1 MVEKFWKYRADH
13 ILFWVVTI
21 GFHVYTKAYLVEF
34 VGWWQFLLEIVIR
47 NALLALIIY
56 ANFEYLIPTLAQQKK
71 FFLYFIGLVICFTFY
86 IMVKNT
92 HDMYLIVYTGK
103 PALPFWRYSFYNFS
117 IALFYMAF
125 SLALNLSKEWYF
137 QRERVR
143 QLEVEKLNT
152 ELEYLK
158 LQINPHFLFNSLN
171 TIFFQIDKNNHE
183 ARATLTKFS
192 DMLRFQLYECNGHEM
207 VLEREI
213 LYLKNYVDLQRL
225 RRDDKY
231 NIEFKT
237 SGDSREFTLAPLL
250 LMPLIENAFKYVSH
264 FPEGNN
270 NVFIHIHNDGHSLE
284 VKVKNTKEIRV
295 AEKKEAGGIGL
306 KNLRRRLELQYSD
319 RHELE
324 INDGKTEFEVILRI
338 RKANVAPVANVAHVT
353 NVPVANIDP
362 MV

>member
-1 MVEKFWKYRADH
+1 MVEKFWKYKAEH
-13 ILFWVVTI
+13 ILFWTVTI
-21 GFHVYTKAYLVEF
+21 GFHIYTKAYLVEF
-34 VGWWQFLLEIVIR
+34 VGWGQFIMEIVVR

-56 ANFEYLIPTLAQQKK
+56 ANFEYLIPALAQQKK
-71 FFLYFIGLVICFTFY
+71 FLSYAFGLIVCFAFY
-86 IMVKNT
+86 VLVKNT
-92 HDMYLIVYTGK
+92 HDFYLTVFTGK
-103 PALPFWRYSFYNFS
+103 TALPFWRYSFYNFS

-125 SLALNLSKEWYF
+125 SLALHLSKEWYF
-137 QRERVR
+137 QRERLR

-158 LQINPHFLFNSLN
+158 SQINPHFLFNSLN
-171 TIFFQIDKNNHE
+171 TIFFQIDKNNRE
-183 ARATLTKFS
+183 ARNTLTKFS

-231 NIEFKT
+231 KIEFTT

-250 LMPLIENAFKYVSH
+250 LMPLVENAFKYLSH

-270 NVFIHIHNDGHSLE
+270 NVSIHIHNDDQSVE
-284 VKVKNTKEIRV
+284 VRVKNTKEIRI
-295 AEKKEAGGIGL
+295 AERREAGGIGL
-306 KNLRRRLELQYSD
+306 KNLRRRLELQYPG
-319 RHELE
+319 RHDLE

-338 RKANVAPVANVAHVT
+338 NNPANVASGANAASV
-353 NVPVANIDP
+353 I
-362 MV
+362 

>member
-13 ILFWVVTI
+13 ILFWIVTI
-21 GFHVYTKAYLVEF
+21 GFHIYTKAYLVES
-34 VGWWQFLLEIVIR
+34 VGWAQFLLEIVIR
-47 NALLALIIY
+47 NTLLAIIIY
-56 ANFEYLIPTLAQQKK
+56 ANFEYLIPVLAQQKK
-71 FFLYFIGLVICFTFY
+71 FLSYVLGLLICFGFY
-86 IMVKNT
+86 VLVKNT
-92 HDMYLIVYTGK
+92 HDMYLTVFTGK
-103 PALPFWRYSFYNFS
+103 TPLPFWRYSFYNFS

-137 QRERVR
+137 QRERLR

-158 LQINPHFLFNSLN
+158 SQINPHFLFNSLN
-171 TIFFQIDKNNHE
+171 TIFFQIDKTNQE
-183 ARATLTKFS
+183 ARNTLTKFS
-192 DMLRFQLYECNGHEM
+192 DMLRFQLYECNGREM
-207 VLEREI
+207 ALEREI

-250 LMPLIENAFKYVSH
+250 LMPLVENAFKYLSH

-270 NVFIHIHNDGHSLE
+270 NVAIHIQNDERSLE

-295 AEKKEAGGIGL
+295 AERREAGGIGL
-306 KNLRRRLELQYSD
+306 KNLRRRLELQYPN

-338 RKANVAPVANVAHVT
+338 KSQANAAA
-353 NVPVANIDP
+353 I
-362 MV
+362 